1 MRHAGYQGSQEYQT
15 SQEYQGSQEYQVP
28 QEYQAPDSYRTSAV
42 ITEPNRRYTGTDQ
55 RRVRRAADQ
64 SGPGGLPPVSDGS
77 DDPTAYVGLT
87 PPGPGRGPTPGAW
100 RQRGRGLL
108 AGMTTGLLAAAVA
121 ITVAIL
127 AAALLR
133 PPASPVT
140 AVAAM
145 LRSAGMT
152 SFAARHLGA
161 RGHLVLL
168 TLAWLAVAAVAMAF
182 GLIARARRAAGV
194 IGMIAVFGAAAAF
207 SVLTRSGSRA
217 VDVVP
222 ALLGGVAGALA
233 LAVLA
238 SAASPQVVLARAVT
252 RVRGGYQ
259 RTGELDVVGTN
270 RRRFLLASLS
280 VTAVAAA
287 AGVSGRL
294 LMRKGVTVAPPKVAG
309 PVQKLPPLP
318 ASARLDNIAGISPF
332 YTPDGRFYRVDTAV
346 VVPRVTTQEWKL
358 RIHGMVDKP
367 IDINYE
373 DLLAGRSCSVTSR
386 SSACRSRSAAATSV
400 TRAGRGRG
408 WPTCCAR
415 PACTRGPARSSC
427 ATPTAWPSACPPRRS
442 WTAGTRCWR

>member
-1 MRHAGYQGSQEYQT
+1 MP
-15 SQEYQGSQEYQVP
+15 QEYQG
-28 QEYQAPDSYRTSAV
+28 PDGYRTSAV
-42 ITEPNRRYTGTDQ
+42 ITEPTAYTGLISDEF
-55 RRVRRAADQ
+55 AAPLINPAPVD
-64 SGPGGLPPVSDGS
+64 SPPASDGEE
-77 DDPTAYVGLT
+77 DPTAYVGLT
-87 PPGPGRGPTPGAW
+87 PPEPGRGPTPGAW

-140 AVAAM
+140 VVAAI

-152 SFAARHLGA
+152 GFAARHLGA

-182 GLIARARRAAGV
+182 GLIARRRRAAGV

-252 RVRGGYQ
+252 RVRDGYQ

-318 ASARLDNIAGISPF
+318 ASAQTRQRRGYL
-332 YTPDGRFYRVDTAV
+332 AV
-346 VVPRVTTQEWKL
+346 L
-358 RIHGMVDKP
+358 H
-367 IDINYE
+367 
-373 DLLAGRSCSVTSR
+373 AGRQVLPRRHRGGCAEGYDPGMEAAHPR
-386 SSACRSRSAAATSV
+386 HGGQADRHQLPGPAEPAAAT
-400 TRAGRGRG
+400 A
-408 WPTCCAR
+408 
-415 PACTRGPARSSC
+415 
-427 ATPTAWPSACPPRRS
+427 
-442 WTAGTRCWR
+442 